1 MSDLPLFHLTRPPVK
16 SSDGPPPA
24 LVLLHGFGSSEQDLF
39 GLADALDPR
48 LFVVSVRAPLALGP
62 GQFAWYRLNWTADG
76 PVPVDPGESETSLQ
90 TLRQFLTSLPAAYGI
105 DSNRLFL
112 GGFSQGAIMSL
123 AVALTQPQIVAGA
136 VIMSGRVLP
145 GLVPGP
151 GPYPPLFVAHGL
163 YDSVLTIAEGRA
175 VQELLQ
181 ARQAEFTYREYP
193 MAHEISLESWNDAVS
208 WLAERLAAHV

>member
-1 MSDLPLFHLTRPPVK
+1 MSDLSLLHLTRSPLT

-24 LVLLHGFGSSEQDLF
+24 LVLLHGVGSNEQDLF

-48 LFVVSVRAPLALGP
+48 LFVVSVRAPLAIGP

-76 PVPVDPGESETSLQ
+76 PVPVDPAESDASLHA
-90 TLRQFLTSLPAAYGI
+90 LREFLAALPAAYGI
-105 DSNRLFL
+105 DPNRLFL

-123 AVALTQPQIVAGA
+123 AVALTQAPLIAGA
-136 VIMSGRVLP
+136 VILSGRVLP

-163 YDSVLTIAEGRA
+163 YDAVLTIAEGRA
-175 VQELLQ
+175 VRALLQ
-181 ARQAEFTYREYP
+181 ERQAELTYREYP
-193 MAHEISLESWNDAVS
+193 MAHEVSPESLNDAAS
-208 WLAERLAAHV
+208 WLAERLDAHV